1 VNSITDSSAWGSLQI
16 HWSTLKNL
24 HMRELFAK
32 DSDRFSRFSLQVD
45 DFFLDFSKNRIT
57 TQTLE
62 LLLQLA
68 QEVGLSQ
75 EIHRMFEGEK
85 INFTEH
91 RAVLHTALRNR
102 SGEPV
107 CVDNENVM
115 PEVHGVLER
124 MGVFATKV
132 RSGEWQGYSAKRITD
147 VVNIGIGGSDLGPKM
162 VTEALRPFS
171 SGDLNMHFVSNVDGA
186 DLGAVLQR
194 LDPETSLFIVTS
206 KTFTT
211 QETMANANSARQWFL
226 SHHNEESA
234 LARHFVAVSTNL
246 DATAEFGIDS
256 DNVFGFWDW
265 VGGRYSLW
273 SAVGLSIM
281 ISIGEQ
287 HFRELLDGAWQ
298 MDQHFRSA
306 PFSENMPVI
315 LGLLGVW
322 YINFFGAETHGIFPY
337 NQSLHRFAAYMQQC
351 DMESNGK
358 RINKQGSE
366 VDYETGP
373 IVWGEPGTN
382 GQHAFFQLV
391 HQSDR
396 LIPCDF
402 IMPIH
407 SQYPLEGHNDYL
419 TANFLAQTEA
429 LMKGKT
435 EAEARAELESKGM
448 STEQIDALSPHKI
461 FPGNKPSNSLL
472 FPALTPQALGKL
484 VALYEHKIFVQGVLW
499 GINSFDQW
507 GVELGKQLASNVLE
521 ELKSGKVTKEHDA
534 STAGLLN
541 YIFDNR

>member
-1 VNSITDSSAWGSLQI
+1 MNSITDSSAWGSLQI

-226 SHHNEESA
+226 SHHN
-234 LARHFVAVSTNL
+234 
-246 DATAEFGIDS
+246 
-256 DNVFGFWDW
+256 
-265 VGGRYSLW
+265 
-273 SAVGLSIM
+273 
-281 ISIGEQ
+281 
-287 HFRELLDGAWQ
+287 
-298 MDQHFRSA
+298 
-306 PFSENMPVI
+306 
-315 LGLLGVW
+315 
-322 YINFFGAETHGIFPY
+322 
-337 NQSLHRFAAYMQQC
+337 
-351 DMESNGK
+351 
-358 RINKQGSE
+358 
-366 VDYETGP
+366 
-373 IVWGEPGTN
+373 
-382 GQHAFFQLV
+382 
-391 HQSDR
+391 
-396 LIPCDF
+396 
-402 IMPIH
+402 
-407 SQYPLEGHNDYL
+407 
-419 TANFLAQTEA
+419 
-429 LMKGKT
+429 
-435 EAEARAELESKGM
+435 
-448 STEQIDALSPHKI
+448 
-461 FPGNKPSNSLL
+461 
-472 FPALTPQALGKL
+472 
-484 VALYEHKIFVQGVLW
+484 
-499 GINSFDQW
+499 
-507 GVELGKQLASNVLE
+507 
-521 ELKSGKVTKEHDA
+521 
-534 STAGLLN
+534 
-541 YIFDNR
+541 